1 LKSRRRTW
9 DIEVAVKRER
19 WTVAIAGDSASCDGG
34 VTCSAGAIRAALG
47 RRVRLVALEPV
58 SVRRKPQLDSAF
70 DDVVAMPR
78 ADLDNDVYAARL
90 RELNECLGIDVI
102 IANAEPEVRV
112 LQCLTKELRELDVGT
127 ALPSRLALERTVS
140 GQLRPLAKELGL
152 RSPETFA
159 VTDLGSASR
168 AIKRLGLPV
177 VVRSNGRI
185 VELAHSSRTA
195 EHVVGRLLSEGAT
208 QLALQEF
215 IRGEYF
221 EVAIVRDVTS
231 AKKLSLTM
239 HKSLVTRFGRLWAG
253 TCTEEPEVR
262 RFAERVTDALHWHG
276 SCSVEVFKDWQ
287 GKLLLASL
295 RPVLP
300 TWSHACAA
308 VGPNL
313 QLALAYLAMGRRLR
327 GPVNNASRL
336 YYVGE
341 PLELAAELG
350 KAPLFA
356 TMPVPADTASSAS
369 WWSPRV
375 TSNASTFV
383 NLENNT

>member
-1 LKSRRRTW
+1 M
-9 DIEVAVKRER
+9 KRER
-19 WTVAIAGDSASCDGG
+19 WTVALAGDSAGCDGG
-34 VTCSAGAIRAALG
+34 VTGSGVAMRAVLG
-47 RRVRLVALEPV
+47 RRVRLLALEPPCA
-58 SVRRKPQLDSAF
+58 RRKLPADSGF
-70 DDVVAMPR
+70 DEVVAMPR
-78 ADLDNDVYAARL
+78 ADLDPDAYAARL
-90 RELNECLGIDVI
+90 RELNQCLGIDVI
-102 IANAEPEVRV
+102 LANAEPEVRV
-112 LQCLTKELRELDVGT
+112 LQCLTSELRAMDIGT
-127 ALPSRLALERTVS
+127 ALPSRLSLERTVS
-140 GQLRPLAKELGL
+140 GQLRPLSKELGV

-159 VTDLGSASR
+159 VADSISASR

-185 VELAHSSRTA
+185 VELAHSTRNA
-195 EHVVGRLLSEGAT
+195 EHVVGRLLSEGVT
-208 QLALQEF
+208 HVALQEF

-221 EVAIVRDVTS
+221 EVALVRDVAS

-253 TCTEEPEVR
+253 TCTDEPEVR

-276 SCSVEVFKDWQ
+276 SCCVEVFRDWQ

-300 TWSHACAA
+300 TWSHACATA
-308 VGPNL
+308 GPNL

-327 GPVNNASRL
+327 GSVSNASRL

-350 KAPLFA
+350 KAPLVTTMRVHSPDA
-356 TMPVPADTASSAS
+356 TSPAS

-375 TSNASTFV
+375 SSNALAFV
-383 NLENNT
+383 NLENTT

>member
-1 LKSRRRTW
+1 M
-9 DIEVAVKRER
+9 KRER

-34 VTCSAGAIRAALG
+34 VTGSARAIRGVLG
-47 RRVRLVALEPV
+47 RRVRLIALEPV
-58 SVRRKPQLDSAF
+58 SVRRNPQTDSGF
-70 DDVVAMPR
+70 DEVVAMPR
-78 ADLDNDVYAARL
+78 ADMDHDGYAARL
-90 RELNECLGIDVI
+90 RELNQCLGIDVI
-102 IANAEPEVRV
+102 LANAEPEVRV
-112 LQCLTKELRELDVGT
+112 LQCLTKELGDLDIGT
-127 ALPSRLALERTVS
+127 VLPSRLALERTLN
-140 GQLRPLAKELGL
+140 GQLRPLARELGL
-152 RSPETFA
+152 RSPETLA

-177 VVRSNGRI
+177 VVRSDGRI

-195 EHVVGRLLSEGAT
+195 EHVVSRLVSEGAPHVS
-208 QLALQEF
+208 LQEF

-221 EVAIVRDVTS
+221 EVAIVRDAASTR
-231 AKKLSLTM
+231 KLSLTM

-253 TCTEEPEVR
+253 TCTEAPEVR
-262 RFAERVTDALHWHG
+262 RFAERVTDSLHWNG
-276 SCSVEVFKDWQ
+276 SCCVEVFRDWQ

-300 TWSHACAA
+300 TWSHACTAA
-308 VGPNL
+308 GPNL

-327 GPVNNASRL
+327 GPVNNVSRF

-341 PLELAAELG
+341 PLELAAELN

-356 TMPVPADTASSAS
+356 TLPVPNPDAVSPAS
-369 WWSPRV
+369 WWNPRL

-383 NLENNT
+383 NLESNT